1 MKVTRRIDAEKPL
14 NTSSPG
20 TSLLLVQNT
29 TDIPNSDAD
38 DAATRTMTVR
48 GRYLPNGETSRNLP
62 VEALVVVTMQRTAQ
76 NGTDVNERPACRATK
91 RIITSTTFLLYS
103 R

>member
-1 MKVTRRIDAEKPL
+1 MKVTRRIDAEKTL

-20 TSLLLVQNT
+20 TNLLLVQNT

-62 VEALVVVTMQRTAQ
+62 VEAPCGSYHATHGSKRD
-76 NGTDVNERPACRATK
+76 GCKRAA
-91 RIITSTTFLLYS
+91 RLPGNQADYNFDYFLTI
-103 R
+103 